1 MSMGRLTK
9 KRTGAFYLTNLLL
22 TVVLF
27 VVLYLLIDGK
37 VLTGRY
43 TTLITLVCVNVI
55 LAVSLNLVTGIL
67 GQLVL
72 GHAGFMLVGA
82 YASALFTKNVG
93 MALPI
98 SFPISLVLAGLLLA
112 RGALFLALGLAMGF
126 PGGTPWGRFVVFTAL
141 SWAVSMTLYALQ
153 QGLSLRFANQAVALV
168 CGIFGSFVGLM
179 ALLFPVWVQRCVPW
193 GYYGLLSLVRMEW
206 DEATRWTA
214 FFWRRPEPLD
224 LALLCLWAALFLTV
238 GRTLFVRKEV

>member
-1 MSMGRLTK
+1 MK
-9 KRTGAFYLTNLLL
+9 KLFKNIANTAKTTAANCKSSIAAFHSRAVSNNAGEGYIDTAVKVLIA
-22 TVVLF
+22 VVL
-27 VVLYLLIDGK
+27 
-37 VLTGRY
+37 
-43 TTLITLVCVNVI
+43 
-55 LAVSLNLVTGIL
+55 
-67 GQLVL
+67 
-72 GHAGFMLVGA
+72 GA
-82 YASALFTKNVG
+82 
-93 MALPI
+93 
-98 SFPISLVLAGLLLA
+98 LVLAGLLLA

>member
-98 SFPISLVLAGLLLA
+98 SFPISLVLAGLL
-112 RGALFLALGLAMGF
+112 
-126 PGGTPWGRFVVFTAL
+126 
-141 SWAVSMTLYALQ
+141 
-153 QGLSLRFANQAVALV
+153 
-168 CGIFGSFVGLM
+168 
-179 ALLFPVWVQRCVPW
+179 
-193 GYYGLLSLVRMEW
+193 
-206 DEATRWTA
+206 
-214 FFWRRPEPLD
+214 
-224 LALLCLWAALFLTV
+224 AALFGVIIGIPALRLR
-238 GRTLFVRKEV
+238 GDYLAIIIRFLR

>member
-1 MSMGRLTK
+1 MGSP
-9 KRTGAFYLTNLLL
+9 A
-22 TVVLF
+22 
-27 VVLYLLIDGK
+27 
-37 VLTGRY
+37 GR
-43 TTLITLVCVNVI
+43 
-55 LAVSLNLVTGIL
+55 
-67 GQLVL
+67 
-72 GHAGFMLVGA
+72 
-82 YASALFTKNVG
+82 
-93 MALPI
+93 
-98 SFPISLVLAGLLLA
+98 
-112 RGALFLALGLAMGF
+112 
-126 PGGTPWGRFVVFTAL
+126 PWGRFVVFTAL